1 MSTLTQT
8 REIVMMNLRSIPD
21 RLAPSLVIVIG
32 IAGVV
37 GVLVALLS
45 MSSGL
50 KQTLGGS
57 GRDDMAVITRG
68 GSQGE
73 LSSFLT
79 IAAMTLIK
87 QDRAIARGADGLPL
101 ASGELIVITEVP
113 RPGQSTGA
121 NVTLRGVE
129 SVGFALRP
137 DFVMVEGRR
146 FRPGVQEIIVGD
158 GAAQQFEGLAIGNQL
173 RFRGGT
179 WTIVGHF
186 RSGDAYDSELWTDR
200 ETLQGAFGR
209 AGVSSLLVQLRG
221 TNDLDPMKDRLTAD
235 PQLDVDVRTQ
245 RDYYTG
251 QSAGLT
257 SVIGWLAGVVATIIK
272 VDDGLGGKVS
282 KLVLTANQTGESSRI
297 SISVAD
303 DDGNDTDG
311 SGLSRL
317 SSAQLVDG
325 SPPNLDALIEV
336 DGQPVTSAT
345 NVLADTIEGVT
356 LTLVSADPGNPVTIT
371 ASEDRSVAVDRIKAF
386 VETFNTT
393 MTTFGDATL
402 VGPEGGQNG
411 ALLGDATARLIE
423 GRLRNAIGDRMTSVN
438 SAYSSL
444 ASIGVTTSDTGALV
458 LDEEKLAAAMA
469 GDYEGVVAIFT
480 ASEDGVAG
488 KLRQSLTPY
497 LQFDGLLKSRNESLS
512 GQIAD
517 IDERRSRLST
527 RESALEARYLAQFS
541 AMDALVASLQATGD
555 FLTRQIDA
563 LTASRK

>member
-57 GRDDMAVITRG
+57 GRDDMAVVTRG

-113 RPGQSTGA
+113 RPGQNTGA

-251 QSAGLT
+251 QSEGLT
-257 SVIGWLAGVVATIIK
+257 SVIGWLAGVVAIIMAFGATFGALNTMYSA
-272 VDDGLGGKVS
+272 VSARTREIGTLRALGFGALPVVASVMAESLLLSLCGGVLGAVIAYLAFNGYAVSTLGGGFTQVAFQFAVTPE
-282 KLVLTANQTGESSRI
+282 LVLLGVMLALTIGFIGGLAPAVRAARI
-297 SISVAD
+297 
-303 DDGNDTDG
+303 
-311 SGLSRL
+311 
-317 SSAQLVDG
+317 
-325 SPPNLDALIEV
+325 
-336 DGQPVTSAT
+336 PVT
-345 NVLADTIEGVT
+345 E
-356 LTLVSADPGNPVTIT
+356 
-371 ASEDRSVAVDRIKAF
+371 
-386 VETFNTT
+386 
-393 MTTFGDATL
+393 
-402 VGPEGGQNG
+402 
-411 ALLGDATARLIE
+411 ALR
-423 GRLRNAIGDRMTSVN
+423 
-438 SAYSSL
+438 
-444 ASIGVTTSDTGALV
+444 
-458 LDEEKLAAAMA
+458 A
-469 GDYEGVVAIFT
+469 G
-480 ASEDGVAG
+480 
-488 KLRQSLTPY
+488 
-497 LQFDGLLKSRNESLS
+497 
-512 GQIAD
+512 
-517 IDERRSRLST
+517 
-527 RESALEARYLAQFS
+527 
-541 AMDALVASLQATGD
+541 
-555 FLTRQIDA
+555 
-563 LTASRK
+563 

>member
-1 MSTLTQT
+1 MSTFTQT

-50 KQTLGGS
+50 KQTLGGN
-57 GRDDMAVITRG
+57 GRDDQAVITRG

-79 IAAMTLIK
+79 IASMTLIK

-137 DFVMVEGRR
+137 DFTMVEGRR

-158 GAAQQFEGLAIGNQL
+158 GAAKQFEGLAIGNTL

-221 TNDLDPMKDRLTAD
+221 INDLDPMKDRLTAD

-257 SVIGWLAGVVATIIK
+257 SVIGWLAGVVATIMAFGATFGALNTMYSAVSARTREIGTLRALGFGALP
-272 VDDGLGGKVS
+272 VVASVMAESLLLSLCGGVLGAVIAYLAFNGYAVSTLGGGFTQVAFQFAVTPE
-282 KLVLTANQTGESSRI
+282 LVLLGVMLALKIGFIGGLAPAVRAARI
-297 SISVAD
+297 
-303 DDGNDTDG
+303 
-311 SGLSRL
+311 
-317 SSAQLVDG
+317 
-325 SPPNLDALIEV
+325 
-336 DGQPVTSAT
+336 PVT
-345 NVLADTIEGVT
+345 E
-356 LTLVSADPGNPVTIT
+356 
-371 ASEDRSVAVDRIKAF
+371 
-386 VETFNTT
+386 
-393 MTTFGDATL
+393 
-402 VGPEGGQNG
+402 
-411 ALLGDATARLIE
+411 ALR
-423 GRLRNAIGDRMTSVN
+423 
-438 SAYSSL
+438 
-444 ASIGVTTSDTGALV
+444 
-458 LDEEKLAAAMA
+458 A
-469 GDYEGVVAIFT
+469 G
-480 ASEDGVAG
+480 
-488 KLRQSLTPY
+488 
-497 LQFDGLLKSRNESLS
+497 
-512 GQIAD
+512 
-517 IDERRSRLST
+517 
-527 RESALEARYLAQFS
+527 
-541 AMDALVASLQATGD
+541 
-555 FLTRQIDA
+555 
-563 LTASRK
+563 

>member
-137 DFVMVEGRR
+137 DFTIVKGRR

-257 SVIGWLAGVVATIIK
+257 SVIGWLAGVVATIMAFGATFGALNTMYSAVSARTREIGTLRALGFGALP
-272 VDDGLGGKVS
+272 VVASVMAESLLLSLCGGVLGAVIAYLAFNGYAVSTLGGGFTQVAFQFAVTPE
-282 KLVLTANQTGESSRI
+282 LVLLGVMLALKIGFIGGLAPAVRAARI
-297 SISVAD
+297 
-303 DDGNDTDG
+303 
-311 SGLSRL
+311 
-317 SSAQLVDG
+317 
-325 SPPNLDALIEV
+325 
-336 DGQPVTSAT
+336 PVT
-345 NVLADTIEGVT
+345 E
-356 LTLVSADPGNPVTIT
+356 
-371 ASEDRSVAVDRIKAF
+371 
-386 VETFNTT
+386 
-393 MTTFGDATL
+393 
-402 VGPEGGQNG
+402 
-411 ALLGDATARLIE
+411 ALR
-423 GRLRNAIGDRMTSVN
+423 
-438 SAYSSL
+438 
-444 ASIGVTTSDTGALV
+444 
-458 LDEEKLAAAMA
+458 A
-469 GDYEGVVAIFT
+469 G
-480 ASEDGVAG
+480 
-488 KLRQSLTPY
+488 
-497 LQFDGLLKSRNESLS
+497 
-512 GQIAD
+512 
-517 IDERRSRLST
+517 
-527 RESALEARYLAQFS
+527 
-541 AMDALVASLQATGD
+541 
-555 FLTRQIDA
+555 
-563 LTASRK
+563 